1 MVSELSWIVVLPIAL
16 MLVAT
21 TGFVEEF
28 VFRGV
33 LQRAAVES
41 IGGWRGMVYVS
52 VLFSIMHM
60 GFQSWIDVLFVFAVA
75 MFFSWAVKKTGSLLG
90 VTLAHGITN
99 IMLFLVIP
107 FL

>member
-1 MVSELSWIVVLPIAL
+1 VLPIAL
-16 MLVAT
+16 MLAAT

-33 LQRAAVES
+33 LQRAAAES
-41 IGGWRGMVYVS
+41 IGGWRGIIYVN
-52 VLFSIMHM
+52 VLFAAMHM

-75 MFFSWAVKKTGSLLG
+75 MFFAWAVKRTGSLLG

-99 IMLFLVIP
+99 VMLFLVIP